1 VKFLFF
7 VENYIEGGSDKFL
20 ANLLCE
26 LSLNQNNSYIILI
39 NKNAPL
45 NFYSIL
51 SNLHN
56 INFIKYNFITPNDL
70 YNKYAKDNNLIYYFL
85 YFISIYPLFFT
96 SILYFY
102 FNHKK
107 FEDVDTFL
115 INNGGYPG
123 GFYSRSFNLS
133 LIFSKIKGNI
143 IHIVHSTPDDY
154 TRLNIVLEKYLIDRL
169 IVKKTIFVSICNFVK
184 DELFR
189 IRNIYSDIVIYNGV
203 SDFNDNKI
211 INEDL
216 FTILHIASIN
226 ENKNQEI
233 LIESIYRLK
242 NTYKYEKKIVVKFVG
257 TISDNNYY
265 KHLLHLIEEYELRD
279 TFFFIGS
286 TNDIKSFLNS
296 SDLLVLTSKIEGFP
310 LVILEAFSASLPV
323 ISSNVGGINE
333 QIDQNING
341 YLYESNNHIELANYL
356 IQLINNESLRKNIAI
371 NNRKKYLSN
380 FTLDKMIN
388 NYKLILKI

>member
-1 VKFLFF
+1 MKFLFF

>member
-1 VKFLFF
+1 MKIVFF
-7 VENYIEGGSDKFL
+7 VENYVEGGSDKFL
-20 ANLLCE
+20 VNLLNE
-26 LSLNQNNSYIILI
+26 LSLNQSNNYIILI

-45 NFYSIL
+45 NFYSSL
-51 SNLHN
+51 CNLNN
-56 INFIKYNFITPNDL
+56 ICFIKYNLITPNDL
-70 YNKYAKDNNLIYYFL
+70 YNKYSKDNNLLYYFF
-85 YFISIYPLFFT
+85 YFILIYPLFFI

-102 FNHKK
+102 FTSSKYK
-107 FEDVDTFL
+107 DVDTFV

-133 LIFSKIKGNI
+133 LILSKFKGNI
-143 IHIVHSTPDDY
+143 FHIVHSTPDGY
-154 TRLNIVLEKYLIDRL
+154 TRLNFLLEKYFIDRF
-169 IVKKTIFVSICNFVK
+169 ISTKTVFISICNFIK
-184 DELFR
+184 DELLR
-189 IRNIYSDIVIYNGV
+189 IRNITSDIVIYNGV
-203 SDFNDNKI
+203 SDFIDNKR

-233 LIESIYRLK
+233 LIESINRLK
-242 NTYKYEKKIVVKFVG
+242 NINKCEKKIVVKFVG

-265 KHLLHLIEEYELRD
+265 KYLLNLIDKYELCD

-286 TNDIKSFLNS
+286 TNDIKSLLNS
-296 SDLLVLTSKIEGFP
+296 SNLLVLTSKIEGFP

-341 YLYESNNHIELANYL
+341 YLYESNNNIELANYL
-356 IQLINNESLRKNIAI
+356 IQLINNESIRKNFAI
-371 NNRKKYLSN
+371 NNRNKYLSN
-380 FTLDKMIN
+380 FTLDKMNN

>member
-45 NFYSIL
+45 NFYSSL

-184 DELFR
+184 DELIR

-380 FTLDKMIN
+380 FTLDKMNN

>member
-1 VKFLFF
+1 MKFLFF

-45 NFYSIL
+45 NFYSSL

-184 DELFR
+184 DELIR

-380 FTLDKMIN
+380 FTLDKMNN